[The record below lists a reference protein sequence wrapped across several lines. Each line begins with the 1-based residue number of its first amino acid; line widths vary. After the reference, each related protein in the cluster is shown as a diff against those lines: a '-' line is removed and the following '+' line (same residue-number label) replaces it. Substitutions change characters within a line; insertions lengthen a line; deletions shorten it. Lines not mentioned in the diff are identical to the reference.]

1 LEERTSGEQ
10 PRPRLA
16 VSATSNWAALAV
28 NVLVGLLLTP
38 YLISKLGKAGF
49 GTWSLVWSLIG
60 YYGLLRM
67 GVGSGIMRYLP
78 FYEGRGDHKAAS
90 ETVSTGLAIYFFV
103 GVVIFI
109 SAFLLSWPIADFYKG
124 GAILATLICLT
135 GLSAALDCP
144 RMIFDAGLRAQEKWV
159 AANSVTVAA
168 SMFHGGGLA
177 AILYLGYGLVQM
189 GYVVLAETGI
199 FLVIITLIFISVC
212 KKIHLKP
219 SMVKFVRSRELVSF
233 GFFTTV
239 VTLGY
244 SLSLQTHRLIIGKIV
259 SLEAVGVYAVAAV
272 LIERVRQF
280 VWAPLQVSWP
290 RFALLDGQGNRKEL
304 TQLFI
309 RLTRYSTF
317 LASGVVLLVLVSGP
331 PFIELWVGKGFEAA
345 QMVLL
350 VLGVSCLIE
359 SSLLITTSLLGST
372 GHQKTQAVFAAVEGA
387 LGVVLSILMAQTMG
401 LQGVVIGYSISVI
414 LIRGLICPWYVCR
427 LLGID
432 VIKYYIDCLA
442 RPWLITGLLAILVH
456 LSGLLAYTNSWVPLI
471 VLTAVAACAF
481 IALAWI
487 IAMNQQEKSEVLGF
501 IRMNILRLRL
511 GKEIV

>member
-1 LEERTSGEQ
+1 
-10 PRPRLA
+10 
-16 VSATSNWAALAV
+16 
-28 NVLVGLLLTP
+28 
-38 YLISKLGKAGF
+38 
-49 GTWSLVWSLIG
+49 
-60 YYGLLRM
+60 
-67 GVGSGIMRYLP
+67 
-78 FYEGRGDHKAAS
+78 
-90 ETVSTGLAIYFFV
+90 
-103 GVVIFI
+103 
-109 SAFLLSWPIADFYKG
+109 
-124 GAILATLICLT
+124 
-135 GLSAALDCP
+135 
-144 RMIFDAGLRAQEKWV
+144 
-159 AANSVTVAA
+159 
-168 SMFHGGGLA
+168 
-177 AILYLGYGLVQM
+177 
-189 GYVVLAETGI
+189 
-199 FLVIITLIFISVC
+199 
-212 KKIHLKP
+212 
-219 SMVKFVRSRELVSF
+219 
-233 GFFTTV
+233 
-239 VTLGY
+239 
-244 SLSLQTHRLIIGKIV
+244 
-259 SLEAVGVYAVAAV
+259 
-272 LIERVRQF
+272 
-280 VWAPLQVSWP
+280 
-290 RFALLDGQGNRKEL
+290 
-304 TQLFI
+304 
-309 RLTRYSTF
+309 
-317 LASGVVLLVLVSGP
+317 
-331 PFIELWVGKGFEAA
+331 VGKGFEAA